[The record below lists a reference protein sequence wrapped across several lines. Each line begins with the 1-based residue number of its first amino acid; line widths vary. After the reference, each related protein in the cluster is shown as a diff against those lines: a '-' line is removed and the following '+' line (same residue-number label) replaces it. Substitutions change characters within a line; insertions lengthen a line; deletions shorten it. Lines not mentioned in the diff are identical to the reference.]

1 MCFIRCI
8 FEKTE
13 DGGTEKG
20 TYANSSVVAT
30 ARTDAEPLEREE
42 TERIILSANP
52 RPRAFVRLYR
62 RHSWRLKPKQPLNI
76 GDKVRLLRGSEEGV
90 ITQFLKNN
98 LIEVEIEDGF
108 AIPVMRN
115 EVVVVAKEESNYFQP
130 IESAREAPPRPSPRD
145 LEKARQVEG
154 IYLAYVPINDQ
165 QLSLHLINTTDF
177 AMPYVLGEE
186 ANGNFKGV
194 SSGTIETN
202 STVKVSN
209 LLVADFDRWP
219 VLIFQA
225 LYYRSGYYTLR
236 EPLMRRIKHKAAP
249 FFKSKATAPL
259 LDKPSFLFSIDQA
272 ATSGGAPVGGKP
284 LDPEKLKESM
294 LAPKEDARAKDQI
307 KLTRPSAQV
316 DLHIEELTDAYDSMN
331 NGDMLALQLQTF
343 EEKLDQAIAT
353 GMDEITFVHGV
364 GSGVLRREIQKRL
377 SKMKNIM
384 HFQDAMREKFGYGAT
399 LVRIK

>member
-1 MCFIRCI
+1 M
-8 FEKTE
+8 
-13 DGGTEKG
+13 
-20 TYANSSVVAT
+20 
-30 ARTDAEPLEREE
+30 
-42 TERIILSANP
+42 
-52 RPRAFVRLYR
+52 
-62 RHSWRLKPKQPLNI
+62 NI
-76 GDKVRLLRGSEEGV
+76 GDKVRLLKGSEEGV
-90 ITQFLKNN
+90 ITQFLENN

-108 AIPVMRN
+108 AIPVMRS
-115 EVVVVAKEESNYFQP
+115 EVVVVAQEESNYFRP
-130 IESAREAPPRPSPRD
+130 IEPVREAKPMPSPRD
-145 LEKARQVEG
+145 REKARQAEG

-186 ANGNFKGV
+186 ADGNFKGV
-194 SSGTIETN
+194 SSGTIEAG
-202 STVKVSN
+202 STVKVNN
-209 LLVADFDRWP
+209 LRVADFDRWP

-236 EPLMRRIKHKAAP
+236 EPLMRRIKHKAAT

-259 LDKPSFLFSIDQA
+259 LDKSAFLFSIDQA
-272 ATSGGAPVGGKP
+272 ATSGGVPLGGQP
-284 LDPEKLKESM
+284 LDPNKLKESM

-316 DLHIEELTDAYDSMN
+316 DLHIEELTDDYDSMN

-377 SKMKNIM
+377 SQTKNIV

>member
-1 MCFIRCI
+1 M
-8 FEKTE
+8 
-13 DGGTEKG
+13 
-20 TYANSSVVAT
+20 
-30 ARTDAEPLEREE
+30 
-42 TERIILSANP
+42 
-52 RPRAFVRLYR
+52 
-62 RHSWRLKPKQPLNI
+62 NI
-76 GDKVRLLRGSEEGV
+76 GDKVRLLKGSEEGV
-90 ITQFLKNN
+90 ITKFLENN
-98 LIEVEIEDGF
+98 VIEVEIEDGF

-115 EVVVVAKEESNYFQP
+115 EVVVIAKEESNYFQR
-130 IESAREAPPRPSPRD
+130 IEPVRETPPTPSSRD
-145 LEKARQVEG
+145 IEKARQTKGV
-154 IYLAYVPINDQ
+154 YLAYVQINDQ

-186 ANGNFKGV
+186 TDGNFKGV
-194 SSGTIETN
+194 SSGTIESN

-209 LLVADFDRWP
+209 LLIADFDRWP

-236 EPLMRRIKHKAAP
+236 EPLMRRIKHKAAT
-249 FFKSKATAPL
+249 FFKSKASAPI
-259 LDKPSFLFSIDQA
+259 LDKPSFLFSIDEAISRQA
-272 ATSGGAPVGGKP
+272 TTPGGMPLGGKP

-294 LAPKEDARAKDQI
+294 LAPKEDAQAKDRI
-307 KLTRPSAQV
+307 KLSRPPAQV
-316 DLHIEELTDAYDSMN
+316 DLHIEKLTDAYDSMN
-331 NGDMLALQLQTF
+331 NGEMLTLQLHTF

-364 GSGVLRREIQKRL
+364 GSGTLRREIHKRL

>member
-1 MCFIRCI
+1 M
-8 FEKTE
+8 
-13 DGGTEKG
+13 
-20 TYANSSVVAT
+20 
-30 ARTDAEPLEREE
+30 
-42 TERIILSANP
+42 
-52 RPRAFVRLYR
+52 
-62 RHSWRLKPKQPLNI
+62 NI
-76 GDKVRLLRGSEEGV
+76 GDKVRLLKGSEEGV

-108 AIPVMRN
+108 TIPVLRH
-115 EVVVVAKEESNYFQP
+115 EVVVVAKEESNYFQR
-130 IESAREAPPRPSPRD
+130 IEPVRDALPVPSPRD
-145 LEKARQVEG
+145 QEKARQAEG
-154 IYLAYVPINDQ
+154 IYLAYLQINDQ

-186 ANGNFKGV
+186 GNGTFKGI
-194 SSGTIETN
+194 SSGTIDAKT
-202 STVKVSN
+202 TVKITN
-209 LLVADFDRWP
+209 LQVAEFDQWP

-225 LYYRSGYYTLR
+225 LYYRPGYYALR
-236 EPLMRRIKHKAAP
+236 EPLMRRIKHKAAA
-249 FFKSKATAPL
+249 FFKSKATAPI

-272 ATSGGAPVGGKP
+272 APPAGGTASGGTPLGGKP
-284 LDPEKLKESM
+284 LDPQKLKESM
-294 LAPKEDARAKDQI
+294 LAPKEDARAKDQL
-307 KLTRPSAQV
+307 KLSRPPAQV

-331 NGDMLALQLQTF
+331 NNEMLALQLHTF

-377 SKMKNIM
+377 SQMKNIM